1 MKTISL
7 WLSAIVLTLVL
18 SVASYAQST
27 HPTIKLK
34 HHRANHKVGVRKAR
48 NPVKT
53 TMAASTASAPTA
65 APAASAPTAPVA
77 TPVASATVAPAATP
91 ATPPATAL
99 PTEATAVAA
108 PVAAAVTAQPT
119 ADTTAAVFD
128 KVLSA
133 QAQGN
138 KAATVQALQA
148 SSATLDTEAQTST
161 GTFKDKLTG
170 QASGLKK
177 LIPLVQ
183 SGMLSGGMLQKAI
196 SLAKLAF
203 AANKIEG
210 LMGQGSL
217 LSSLGGLTAN
227 MNLLQGG
234 MAALGG
240 GSSGAGGS
248 LISGALSGLTS
259 LGQGGAVATA
269 AEPGVRTQLTNV
281 LGLVNSSF

>member
-18 SVASYAQST
+18 SVASYAQPT
-27 HPTIKLK
+27 HPTVKPK
-34 HHRANHKVGVRKAR
+34 HYRTSHKVGTRKAR
-48 NPVKT
+48 TTVKKAKT
-53 TMAASTASAPTA
+53 ALSTAPAPTV
-65 APAASAPTAPVA
+65 APAASAPVPAGTS
-77 TPVASATVAPAATP
+77 ASTVAVATP
-91 ATPPATAL
+91 ATPPTTAT

-108 PVAAAVTAQPT
+108 PVAAAVPAPAQPT
-119 ADTTAAVFD
+119 TDTTAAVFD

-138 KAATVQALQA
+138 KAATVQALEA
-148 SSATLDTEAQTST
+148 SSTALDTEAQTST
-161 GTFKDKLTG
+161 GTFKNKLSG

-196 SLAKLAF
+196 SMAKLAF

-217 LSSLGGLTAN
+217 LSSLGGLTSN

-240 GSSGAGGS
+240 GSSSAGGS
-248 LISGALSGLTS
+248 LISGALSGLSS

-281 LGLVNSSF
+281 LGMVNSSF